1 MQTDQSR
8 SPSPHAYEQYFQS
21 EKLNI
26 FSAGHYEFFFAMMR
40 DTDGSGL
47 FNSDPYASIRVWFS
61 PDHEM

>member
-26 FSAGHYEFFFAMMR
+26 FSAGHYEFFCDDEGHTR
-40 DTDGSGL
+40 IGSL
-47 FNSDPYASIRVWFS
+47 
-61 PDHEM
+61 